1 MERGCGVMLG
11 RDRLGWVGVKYV
23 GSRVED
29 EKRVLLGRVGCGMGR
44 LGSKGKI
51 LLC

>member
-23 GSRVED
+23 GRRV
-29 EKRVLLGRVGCGMGR
+29 RMR
-44 LGSKGKI
+44 KGFY
-51 LLC
+51 